1 VLSSGGR
8 SSGQPPLSV
17 RLLLPDQRTEEP
29 SRQRRQLPLSV
40 SGKNE
45 TSNYES
51 THCIP
56 YLAEK
61 RKEKSNHLLV
71 AHAKLGRK

>member
-1 VLSSGGR
+1 MKNSDFFVLSSGGR

-40 SGKNE
+40 SGK
-45 TSNYES
+45 
-51 THCIP
+51 
-56 YLAEK
+56 K
-61 RKEKSNHLLV
+61 RNLEL
-71 AHAKLGRK
+71 